1 MTICSITPQ
10 VERQLRLPDRTW
22 AEMGKFVH
30 LHDGAETM
38 AGKRKGFQALIQ
50 RGSPNGDLAHR
61 VMHREELASRQIGS
75 ELKRFMTDDGK
86 RLSVV
91 NLIKTSP

>member
-1 MTICSITPQ
+1 M
-10 VERQLRLPDRTW
+10 
-22 AEMGKFVH
+22 H

-61 VMHREELASRQIGS
+61 VMHREELASRQISS